1 MPVAH
6 CKKLNER
13 EVVMMND
20 SAAIL
25 DDLLSRWHSHCRA
38 YKANQQ
44 TPRDP
49 IFRDAKS
56 GRGWDTT
63 ADVIE
68 DEIHGSMCAAI
79 DFEVGEMPDPHRS
92 AIYEVAR
99 NCYTGKKVWMNPRL
113 PSDPVK
119 RAQIVHDARNMITQR
134 LQRAGIL

>member
-1 MPVAH
+1 
-6 CKKLNER
+6 
-13 EVVMMND
+13 MND

-38 YKANQQ
+38 YRANQQ

-68 DEIHGSMCAAI
+68 DEIHGSMMAAI
-79 DFEVGEMPDPHRS
+79 DFQVSEMKDPHRA
-92 AIYEVAR
+92 AIYALAR
-99 NCYTGKKVWMNPRL
+99 NLSTGRSVWLSPRL
-113 PSDPVK
+113 PVDPLE
-119 RAQIVHDARNMITQR
+119 RATVVAEARNQLTSR
-134 LQRAGIL
+134 LMRCGVM